1 MPAEQDR
8 AGGMLKGR
16 VALVTGGSR
25 GIGRA
30 VVEAFLRE
38 GAAVHYFSR
47 SAGDSL
53 EYFRECVPAGDVTHH
68 ALDVS
73 DEAAVGQAFESIL
86 EQRSGIDILVN
97 NAGITRDGLIMRM
110 SAEDWRTVMDVNLAS
125 AFYCSRAVARH
136 MIKRRGG
143 SIINIT
149 SVVGK
154 IGNAGQANYAAS
166 KAGLIGLTKSLAR
179 ETAGRGV
186 RVNAI
191 APGFIETE
199 MTDKLNEQQR
209 EQLIAQIPMG
219 RIGSGRDVAQACLF
233 LASDMSTYVTG
244 EVLTVGGGLA
254 M

>member
-1 MPAEQDR
+1 MQVE
-8 AGGMLKGR
+8 GK
-16 VALVTGGSR
+16 VVVVTGGSR

-30 VVEAFLRE
+30 IVERFLAH
-38 GAAVHYFSR
+38 GAIVHYFSR

-53 EYFRECVPAGDVTHH
+53 EYFREQVPEGDVTFHEV
-68 ALDVS
+68 DVS
-73 DEAAVGQAFESIL
+73 DEAAVVSAFEAIL
-86 EQRSGIDILVN
+86 AARGEIDVLIN
-97 NAGITRDGLIMRM
+97 NAGVTRDGLIMRM
-110 SAEDWRTVMDVNLAS
+110 SIDDWRSVMDVNLAG
-125 AFYCSRAVARH
+125 AFLTSRAVARH
-136 MIKRRGG
+136 MLKRRSG

-166 KAGLIGLTKSLAR
+166 KAGLIGFTKSLAR

-186 RVNAI
+186 RVNAV

-199 MTDKLNEQQR
+199 MTGKLNEQQR
-209 EQLIAQIPMG
+209 EQLLGQIPMG
-219 RIGSGRDVAQACLF
+219 RIGTADEVAGVCLF
-233 LASDMSTYVTG
+233 LASDLASYVTG

>member
-1 MPAEQDR
+1 MQVKD
-8 AGGMLKGR
+8 K
-16 VALVTGGSR
+16 VVVVTGGSR

-30 VVEAFLRE
+30 IVDNFLAH
-38 GAAVHYFSR
+38 GAIVHYFSR
-47 SAGDSL
+47 NAGDSL
-53 EYFRECVPAGDVTHH
+53 EHFREQMPECDVTYHEV
-68 ALDVS
+68 DVS
-73 DEAAVGQAFESIL
+73 DETAVVAAFEEIL
-86 EQRSGIDILVN
+86 AVRGAIDVLIN

-110 SAEDWRTVMDVNLAS
+110 SIDDWRSVMDVNLAS
-125 AFYCSRAVARH
+125 AFLTSRAVARH
-136 MIKRRGG
+136 MLKRRSG

-186 RVNAI
+186 RVNAV

-199 MTDKLNEQQR
+199 MTGKLNEQQR
-209 EQLIAQIPMG
+209 EQLLGQIPMG
-219 RIGSGRDVAQACLF
+219 RIGTADEVAGVCLF
-233 LASDMSTYVTG
+233 LASDMASYVTG

>member
-1 MPAEQDR
+1 MQVKD
-8 AGGMLKGR
+8 R
-16 VALVTGGSR
+16 VAVVTGGSR

-30 VVEAFLRE
+30 IVETLLQE
-38 GAAVHYFSR
+38 GAIVHYFSR
-47 SAGDSL
+47 SVGDSL
-53 EYFRECVPAGDVTHH
+53 DYFRESLPGADVTFHGV
-68 ALDVS
+68 DVS
-73 DEAAVGQAFESIL
+73 DEEAVTAAFDQIL
-86 EQRSGIDILVN
+86 GDRPGIDILIN
-97 NAGITRDGLIMRM
+97 NAGVTRDGLIMRM
-110 SAEDWRTVMDVNLAS
+110 SSQDWRTVMDINLTS
-125 AFYCSRAVARH
+125 AFFTSRAVARH
-136 MIKRRGG
+136 MIKRRAG

-166 KAGLIGLTKSLAR
+166 KAGLIGFTKSLAR

-219 RIGSGRDVAQACLF
+219 RIGTGMDVAQACLF
-233 LASDMSTYVTG
+233 LASDMSTYITG

>member
-1 MPAEQDR
+1 MQVD
-8 AGGMLKGR
+8 GR
-16 VALVTGGSR
+16 VAVVTGGSR
-25 GIGRA
+25 GIGRSI
-30 VVEAFLRE
+30 VLSLLRD

-53 EYFRECVPAGDVTHH
+53 EFFRSEVDGADVTHH
-68 ALDVS
+68 AVDVS
-73 DEAAVGQAFESIL
+73 DEDAIKGAFEEIL
-86 EQRSGIDILVN
+86 TARPGIDILVN

-110 SAEDWRTVMDVNLAS
+110 SSEDWRSVMEINLTS
-125 AFYCSRAVARH
+125 AFLCSRAVARH
-136 MIKRRGG
+136 MIKRRSG
-143 SIINIT
+143 SIVNIT

-166 KAGLIGLTKSLAR
+166 KAGLIGFTKSLAR
-179 ETAGRGV
+179 ETASRNV

-199 MTDKLNEQQR
+199 MTDKLNDQQR
-209 EQLIAQIPMG
+209 EQLVGQIPMG
-219 RIGSGRDVAQACLF
+219 RIGAADEVASVCLF
-233 LASDMSTYVTG
+233 LASDASSYITG